1 MMQRFV
7 YQLLVFCLSVL
18 PALGQQQQQS
28 NELDEAYRKELQVE
42 NEALT
47 GRISSFSTAVKELNK
62 RASAAIRAQEY
73 EKALEIALELE
84 KSDPDNADIKNFKGK
99 MQLKNKQPVAAIAS
113 FGEAIRLNPGNKW
126 FYINQATVL
135 ADNNQVDSA
144 LKVIQEL
151 NAVYPKWSIGYNIK
165 AALLY
170 ASGQYEEALEAY
182 AVAIN
187 TFPKSAQIVTNRGD
201 LYRELG
207 KKDKASADY
216 KKALEVEPN
225 YRRAKDRLVALY
237 Q

>member
-7 YQLLVFCLSVL
+7 YQLLVFCLSVI
-18 PALGQQQQQS
+18 PVLGQQQS

-84 KSDPDNADIKNFKGK
+84 RLNPDNADIKNFKGK
-99 MQLKNKQPVAAIAS
+99 MQLKNQQSVAAVAS
-113 FGEAIRLNPGNKW
+113 FGEAIRLNPDNKW

-144 LKVIQEL
+144 LKVIQQL
-151 NAVYPKWSIGYNIK
+151 NAIYPKWSIGYNFK

-225 YRRAKDRLVALY
+225 YTRAKDRLVALY